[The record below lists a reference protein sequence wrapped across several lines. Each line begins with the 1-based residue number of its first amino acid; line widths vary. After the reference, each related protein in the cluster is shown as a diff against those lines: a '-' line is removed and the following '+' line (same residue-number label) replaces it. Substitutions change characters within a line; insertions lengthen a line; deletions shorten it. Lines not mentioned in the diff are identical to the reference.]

1 MSLKDKVALV
11 TGARRGVGEAISVTF
26 AEAGADV
33 AICDWVVNTGEL
45 DTVAK
50 NIQKLGRRSLAIK
63 TDVSQKDQVDNL
75 VQKVEAE
82 FGRIDILVNNA
93 AVWAGAFADEPP
105 EQQWNK
111 QMDINLK
118 SCYLCAHAAAKGMAE
133 RRSGNIINISS
144 IDGLRIRPGVRR
156 QLFRPPR
163 PLPPQVYPFDSRV
176 YFVSKAGLNMLTRG
190 MAWGLGEYG
199 IRVNAIAPGGIRT
212 EMIRFLWE
220 DPEVMEKIG
229 FQIPLGRLAEPDE
242 IANVALFLASD
253 ASSYI
258 TGQVIVVDG
267 GGEA

>member
-1 MSLKDKVALV
+1 
-11 TGARRGVGEAISVTF
+11 
-26 AEAGADV
+26 
-33 AICDWVVNTGEL
+33 
-45 DTVAK
+45 
-50 NIQKLGRRSLAIK
+50 
-63 TDVSQKDQVDNL
+63 
-75 VQKVEAE
+75 
-82 FGRIDILVNNA
+82 
-93 AVWAGAFADEPP
+93 
-105 EQQWNK
+105 
-111 QMDINLK
+111 
-118 SCYLCAHAAAKGMAE
+118 
-133 RRSGNIINISS
+133 
-144 IDGLRIRPGVRR
+144 
-156 QLFRPPR
+156 
-163 PLPPQVYPFDSRV
+163 
-176 YFVSKAGLNMLTRG
+176 